1 MELGR
6 PPVAEPNAEGARV
19 PVVNVSSAA
28 PSAKSTHMF
37 NEIVCLKLDAG
48 WHYIESG
55 EQALDCLSNL
65 FNDHGEPSW
74 QRAQSTCSAFV
85 AGQAGAEAAQ
95 STLIVA
101 AMAAGIAFEVADG
114 FEVVERHVEEAAT
127 KGLASILFND
137 EETE

>member
-1 MELGR
+1 MC
-6 PPVAEPNAEGARV
+6 ARV
-19 PVVNVSSAA
+19 PVMNVNPAA

-48 WHYIESG
+48 WRYIESG

-65 FNDHGEPSW
+65 FTDHAEPSW
-74 QRAQSTCSAFV
+74 QRAHITCSAFV

-101 AMAAGIAFEVADG
+101 AMAAGIAFEVAEG
-114 FEVVERHVEEAAT
+114 FEVVERHVEQAAT
-127 KGLASILFND
+127 EGLASILFND